1 MSSLWQQWRDE
12 ASWVNQSSENAKD
25 RAHNIAMA
33 ALDRET
39 AISLLDEQAQSNLNQ
54 LIGRIG
60 LEVIG
65 DMVGG

>member
-1 MSSLWQQWRDE
+1 
-12 ASWVNQSSENAKD
+12 
-25 RAHNIAMA
+25 MA

-65 DMVGG
+65 DMI